1 MKNPI
6 AERPWLLVVAIFLVL
21 IAAWATVIHL
31 SGKIITKRLTPA
43 EEAQVLGVGGRP

>member
-6 AERPWLLVVAIFLVL
+6 AERPWLLVIAVFLVL

-31 SGKIITKRLTPA
+31 SGRIISRRLTPA
-43 EEAQVLGVGGRP
+43 EEAQILHWRAH